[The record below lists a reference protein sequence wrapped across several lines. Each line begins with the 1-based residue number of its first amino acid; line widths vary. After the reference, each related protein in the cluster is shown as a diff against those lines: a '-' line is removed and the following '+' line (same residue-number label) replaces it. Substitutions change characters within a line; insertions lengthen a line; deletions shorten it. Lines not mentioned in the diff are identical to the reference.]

1 MKELFT
7 AETLA
12 VYITILAI
20 SLIVGTLLVIGMM
33 WLNEK
38 RKNK

>member
-7 AETLA
+7 AETLT

-33 WLNEK
+33 WINEK

>member
-1 MKELFT
+1 MKELFN

-12 VYITILAI
+12 VYITILVI

-33 WLNEK
+33 WINEK

>member
-7 AETLA
+7 VETLT